1 MGADLVVRGA
11 KNAVKFFVD
20 TQVDAE
26 QIEILSIPH
35 ILSNDDIDFIQS
47 EDDILAEQYETKF
60 KTSVEQMIAIRDQP
74 KVK

>member
-35 ILSNDDIDFIQS
+35 MLSNDDIDFIQS
-47 EDDILAEQYETKF
+47 EDDILAEQYTTKF
-60 KTSVEQMIAIRDQP
+60 KTTVEQMIATRDQP
-74 KVK
+74 KV

>member
-1 MGADLVVRGA
+1 MGADLLVRGA

-20 TQVDAE
+20 IQVDAE

-47 EDDILAEQYETKF
+47 EDDILAEQYTTKF
-60 KTSVEQMIAIRDQP
+60 KTTVEQMIATRDQP
-74 KVK
+74 KV

>member
-35 ILSNDDIDFIQS
+35 MLSNDDIDFIQS
-47 EDDILAEQYETKF
+47 EDDILAEQYAAKF
-60 KTSVEQMIAIRDQP
+60 KTSVEHMIAIRDQP

>member
-35 ILSNDDIDFIQS
+35 MLSNDDIDFIQS
-47 EDDILAEQYETKF
+47 EDDILAEQYATKF